1 MNKLK
6 NFLEIIITLLFIALF
21 VCAILQVLTRY
32 VLPYSLPWT
41 EEMARFIL
49 IYITF
54 IGAAVAIYEKS
65 HITITILVSK
75 LSAALK
81 LKIQILIDLLILFF
95 LYLVFRGGIDMVLLS
110 WGIVSGSMPWMM
122 KGYVYLIIPIS
133 MVLMVIFLVRQVI
146 ENILALKKL
155 NK

>member
-6 NFLEIIITLLFIALF
+6 NFLEIIITLLFIVLF

-122 KGYVYLIIPIS
+122 KG
-133 MVLMVIFLVRQVI
+133 
-146 ENILALKKL
+146 
-155 NK
+155 

>member
-1 MNKLK
+1 LNKLK
-6 NFLEIIITLLFIALF
+6 NFLEIIITLLFIVLF

-122 KGYVYLIIPIS
+122 KG
-133 MVLMVIFLVRQVI
+133 
-146 ENILALKKL
+146 
-155 NK
+155 